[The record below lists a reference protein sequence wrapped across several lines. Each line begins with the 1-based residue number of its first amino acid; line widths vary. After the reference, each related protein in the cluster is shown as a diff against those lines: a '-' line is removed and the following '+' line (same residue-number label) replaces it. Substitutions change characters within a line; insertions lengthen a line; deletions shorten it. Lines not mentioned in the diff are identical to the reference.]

1 MPQPRRGTIVFGVVM
16 LAVLLVCV
24 WLLKGEL
31 SSDAAQTR
39 EPIVASTDGTNLAA
53 GPQRPTGAV
62 ASQSQKARLSEE
74 QRKKLAAVL
83 QAAREKRMSE
93 VHSPSK
99 TKLPATNDD
108 AASAF
113 ALKNRTGSNEPWELR
128 QLEVLNRLLG
138 ECESLARAQ
147 NQNVAGT
154 VALNFTI
161 YGEPGIGGLVED
173 VSFDERGTTL
183 REPTLLECFKE
194 SIYALELDP
203 PPEGVRESRMI
214 TLKLGP
220 E

>member
-1 MPQPRRGTIVFGVVM
+1 MPQPRRGTIVFGIVA
-16 LAVLLVCV
+16 LAVLLVCI

-53 GPQRPTGAV
+53 GPQSPTGAV
-62 ASQSQKARLSEE
+62 ARSQKARLSEE
-74 QRKKLAAVL
+74 QRKKLAAML
-83 QAAREKRMSE
+83 QAAREKRISDA
-93 VHSPSK
+93 HSLAK
-99 TKLPATNDD
+99 AKLPAAND
-108 AASAF
+108 ATASPL

-138 ECESLARAQ
+138 ECESLARAE
-147 NQNVAGT
+147 NQNVTGT

-214 TLKLGP
+214 TLRLGP